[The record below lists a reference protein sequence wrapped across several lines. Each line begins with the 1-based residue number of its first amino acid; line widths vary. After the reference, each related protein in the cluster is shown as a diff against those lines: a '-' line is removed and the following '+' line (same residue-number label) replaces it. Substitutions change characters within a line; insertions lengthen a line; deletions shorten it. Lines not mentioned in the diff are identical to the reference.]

1 MRLRSATLFAALLGL
16 IAGGAQEAPAATAV
30 GVVWTSTTGAGTPG
44 GSSIDAAPGDQ
55 LVAQIRITPDGG
67 GLAAYAVSLEFD
79 TDLGDELDLVSVTE
93 FLPGSM
99 EFAITPGVDSTQ
111 ESTGAQK
118 GYVYTY
124 EAVTLTIPG
133 PSGGTVVAGEVTFNV
148 TPNVMS
154 DGVDVLAG
162 TFNINADGVGNNSN
176 AIVSPVFSGAA
187 VNSGA
192 AAIPTLS
199 EWGVIVMALLL
210 LATGTIVW
218 SRRPATA
225 TAGGVGPASSFDQPL
240 FVPDLFMKALAGT
253 LVVVMAG
260 FALAFGF
267 QGELEGVD
275 IAGALLCAP
284 IAAYLVHLWVTIA
297 RRED

>member
-1 MRLRSATLFAALLGL
+1 
-16 IAGGAQEAPAATAV
+16 
-30 GVVWTSTTGAGTPG
+30 
-44 GSSIDAAPGDQ
+44 
-55 LVAQIRITPDGG
+55 
-67 GLAAYAVSLEFD
+67 
-79 TDLGDELDLVSVTE
+79 
-93 FLPGSM
+93 
-99 EFAITPGVDSTQ
+99 
-111 ESTGAQK
+111 
-118 GYVYTY
+118 
-124 EAVTLTIPG
+124 
-133 PSGGTVVAGEVTFNV
+133 VTFDVTANV
-148 TPNVMS
+148 TS
-154 DGVDVLAG
+154 DGNDVIVG
-162 TFNINADGVGNNSN
+162 PFNLEADGVGNNSN
-176 AIVSPVFSGAA
+176 AIVSAVFSGAA
-187 VNSGA
+187 VNHI

-199 EWGVIVMALLL
+199 EWGVIVMALML

-225 TAGGVGPASSFDQPL
+225 TAGGVGPASSSDQPL

-284 IAAYLVHLWVTIA
+284 IAAYLVHLWVSIA